1 VDEES
6 EGAKLFNALRE
17 LNFPSLSPQ
26 RPWVNITSKDWTRS
40 KNSERKLNV
49 HRNSRYQF
57 TPATEI
63 QSIMETAPYE
73 QSMRSMEERE
83 RDQEDLIIAIHE
95 TFMRLT
101 ENEQWL
107 YHMLV
112 DVGLSLRFVAI
123 VLDIPKTTLAR
134 RRDEL
139 ANKLRQHL
147 LEDPKVRDYLTREM

>member
-1 VDEES
+1 
-6 EGAKLFNALRE
+6 
-17 LNFPSLSPQ
+17 
-26 RPWVNITSKDWTRS
+26 
-40 KNSERKLNV
+40 
-49 HRNSRYQF
+49 
-57 TPATEI
+57 
-63 QSIMETAPYE
+63 METAPYE